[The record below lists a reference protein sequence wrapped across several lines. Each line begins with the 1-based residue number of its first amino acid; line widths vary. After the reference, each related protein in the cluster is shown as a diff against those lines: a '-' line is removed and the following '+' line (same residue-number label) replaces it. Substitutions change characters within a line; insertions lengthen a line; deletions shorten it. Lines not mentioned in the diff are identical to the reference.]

1 MPKRNMK
8 NKLYPGKPNYTG
20 PTKGWFTLL
29 HHEGPLLEWSDNVM
43 ERIDFIRR
51 EKAKSEIPVRLR
63 HIVAFPDSAWTPSM
77 QKARAKRQKA
87 HAKWYKAEAECQ
99 EADAKWD
106 KAHAKRY
113 KAEAEC
119 QEAYAKWYKA
129 DADAECQEAYAKTV
143 SVYLHQHVTDCK
155 WNGKELV

>member
-20 PTKGWFTLL
+20 PTKGFFTLL

-77 QKARAKRQKA
+77 QKARAECQEA

-99 EADAKWD
+99 EADA
-106 KAHAKRY
+106 
-113 KAEAEC
+113 EC
-119 QEAYAKWYKA
+119 QEAYAKWYK
-129 DADAECQEAYAKTV
+129 ADAECQEAYAKTV

-155 WNGKELV
+155 WNGKELVFE